1 MSVRVPTGP
10 TGALGGVGIR
20 AAVLV
25 LVAAVAAGALAAYA
39 PVPGVLLAVALVG
52 VMLVRGRTL
61 PELGRAAVLV
71 ALVTAII
78 GPNLGVPGRAEVFAF
93 RLVAVLIIL
102 GIATWLL
109 MGRGLPV
116 PNGLGMPMALVA
128 GWVGWALVSISWA
141 GSTTDAIRWTTFLI
155 ISSGVMLAIP
165 ITASSR
171 RYLSWVLG
179 ALGAAFVLSI
189 LGALA
194 EVFAGVR
201 FPASAL
207 TPREGAFAATSFFGN
222 QNNFATYL
230 SLTLPYLVL
239 LPVVAR
245 DARVRILGAAGAIVA
260 IVFILFSGSKANLV
274 AVGIILVGMLV
285 VLATDRAMRR
295 AFVASVVVVGAALA
309 LIIPSLFGAG
319 IVPIPQQAVAKLSF
333 STLQAQVSS
342 GQGSGAVRSTL
353 LTKGIDIAASTGGV
367 GVGAGNAENT
377 VRSENGYEGV
387 ANLHNWTLEVL
398 VDTGVVGL
406 VLYATLYIFMLVGC
420 FRAAR
425 GSGDPLMRY
434 MGLAGLLAL
443 LGFIT
448 GSVAV
453 STVIAFAPM
462 WITFGL
468 CLATIVLARRAGP
481 DGRIP

>member
-52 VMLVRGRTL
+52 VMLVRVRTL

-71 ALVTAII
+71 ALITAII
-78 GPNLGVPGRAEVFAF
+78 GPNLGVPGHAEVFAF
-93 RLVAVLIIL
+93 RVVAVLIIL

-165 ITASSR
+165 IMASSR

-179 ALGAAFVLSI
+179 ALAVAFVLSI

-194 EVFAGVR
+194 EVFAGVH

-274 AVGIILVGMLV
+274 AVGIILIGMLV
-285 VLATDRAMRR
+285 VLATDRSMRR

-319 IVPIPQQAVAKLSF
+319 IVPIPEQAVAKLSF

-353 LTKGIDIAASTGGV
+353 LTKGIDIAAGTGGV

-406 VLYATLYIFMLVGC
+406 VLYAALYIFMLVGC

-448 GSVAV
+448 GSVAC

-481 DGRIP
+481 DGRIS

>member
-52 VMLVRGRTL
+52 VMLVRVRTL

-71 ALVTAII
+71 ALITAII
-78 GPNLGVPGRAEVFAF
+78 GPNLGVPGHAEVFAF

-155 ISSGVMLAIP
+155 ISSVVMLAIP
-165 ITASSR
+165 IMASSR

-179 ALGAAFVLSI
+179 AMAAAFVLSI

-194 EVFAGVR
+194 EVFAGVH

-274 AVGIILVGMLV
+274 AVGIILIGMLV
-285 VLATDRAMRR
+285 VLATDRSMRR

-319 IVPIPQQAVAKLSF
+319 IVPIPEQAVAKLSF

-353 LTKGIDIAASTGGV
+353 LTKGIDIAAGTGGV

-406 VLYATLYIFMLVGC
+406 VLYAALYIFMLVGC

-448 GSVAV
+448 GSVAC

-481 DGRIP
+481 DGRIS

>member
-10 TGALGGVGIR
+10 TGAPGGVGIR

-25 LVAAVAAGALAAYA
+25 LVAALAAGALAAYA

-52 VMLVRGRTL
+52 VVLVGARTL

-71 ALVTAII
+71 ALITAII
-78 GPNLGVPGRAEVFAF
+78 GPNLGVPGHAEVFAF

-155 ISSGVMLAIP
+155 ISSGLMLAIP

-179 ALGAAFVLSI
+179 ALTVAFVLSI

-194 EVFAGVR
+194 EVFAGVH

-285 VLATDRAMRR
+285 VLATDRSMRR

-319 IVPIPQQAVAKLSF
+319 IVPIPEQAVAKLSF

-353 LTKGIDIAASTGGV
+353 LTKGIDIAAGTGGV

-406 VLYATLYIFMLVGC
+406 VLYAALYIFMLVGC
-420 FRAAR
+420 FRTAR
-425 GSGDPLMRY
+425 GSRDPLMRLSLIHISEPTRPY
-434 MGLAGLLAL
+434 
-443 LGFIT
+443 
-448 GSVAV
+448 
-453 STVIAFAPM
+453 
-462 WITFGL
+462 
-468 CLATIVLARRAGP
+468 
-481 DGRIP
+481 

>member
-52 VMLVRGRTL
+52 VMLVRVRTL

-71 ALVTAII
+71 ALITAII

-179 ALGAAFVLSI
+179 ALAAAFVLSI

-194 EVFAGVR
+194 EVFAGVH

-274 AVGIILVGMLV
+274 AVGIILIGMLV
-285 VLATDRAMRR
+285 VLATDRSMRR

-319 IVPIPQQAVAKLSF
+319 IVPIPEQAVAKLSF

-353 LTKGIDIAASTGGV
+353 LTKGIDIAAGTGGV

-406 VLYATLYIFMLVGC
+406 VLYAALYIFMLVGC

-448 GSVAV
+448 GSVAC

-481 DGRIP
+481 DGRIS

>member
-52 VMLVRGRTL
+52 VMLVRVRTL

-71 ALVTAII
+71 ALITAII
-78 GPNLGVPGRAEVFAF
+78 GPNLGVPGHAEVFAF

-165 ITASSR
+165 IMASSR

-179 ALGAAFVLSI
+179 ALAAAFVLSI

-194 EVFAGVR
+194 EVFAGVH

-260 IVFILFSGSKANLV
+260 IVFILFSGSKTNLV
-274 AVGIILVGMLV
+274 AVGIILIGMLV
-285 VLATDRAMRR
+285 VLATDRSMRR

-319 IVPIPQQAVAKLSF
+319 IVPIPEQAVAKLSF

-353 LTKGIDIAASTGGV
+353 LTKGIDIAAGTGGV

-406 VLYATLYIFMLVGC
+406 VLYAALYIFMLVGC

-448 GSVAV
+448 GSVAC

-481 DGRIP
+481 DGRIS

>member
-52 VMLVRGRTL
+52 VMLVRVRTL

-71 ALVTAII
+71 ALITAII
-78 GPNLGVPGRAEVFAF
+78 GPNLGVPGHAEVFAF

-165 ITASSR
+165 IMASSR

-179 ALGAAFVLSI
+179 ALAVAFVLSI

-194 EVFAGVR
+194 EVFAGVH

-274 AVGIILVGMLV
+274 AVGIILIGMLV
-285 VLATDRAMRR
+285 VLATDRSMRR

-319 IVPIPQQAVAKLSF
+319 IVPIPEQAVAKLSF

-353 LTKGIDIAASTGGV
+353 LTKGIDIAAGTGGV

-406 VLYATLYIFMLVGC
+406 VLYAALYIFMLVGC

-448 GSVAV
+448 GSVAC

-481 DGRIP
+481 DGRIS